1 MLSEYLSGLIAW
13 IFEFIRSFGA
23 ISAFI
28 VVILEEV
35 LIPIPSPLV
44 IMGAS
49 FILIPAG
56 ITLWEALWQITL
68 LIVIPASVAST
79 LGSFFTY
86 GIGYYGGK
94 PLIDRF
100 HRFLGMNWE
109 DIKKYE
115 KKLEGG
121 KKVWVTI
128 GIFRAIP
135 FFPVSIVSVAAGVIR
150 LSWKKYAIATF
161 IGSIPRLYVL
171 GFAGWYFG
179 SSYTAIASE
188 FNIIENILIIIVA
201 GVIAF
206 FIYKYRHHV
215 KQHTR
220 RIASHAIGH
229 YEKMKDGIEKSRF
242 M

>member
-1 MLSEYLSGLIAW
+1 MVLAELFEGLVAW
-13 IFEFIRSFGA
+13 TFMIIQAYGPYSVFLA
-23 ISAFI
+23 
-28 VVILEEV
+28 VILEEV

-150 LSWKKYAIATF
+150 LSWKKYAAATF

-179 SSYTAIASE
+179 SSYTAIASK
-188 FNIIENILIIIVA
+188 FNIIENILILVVLGA
-201 GVIAF
+201 IAF
-206 FIYKYRHHV
+206 LIYRYRHHV
-215 KQHTR
+215 KRHTK
-220 RIASHAIGH
+220 RI
-229 YEKMKDGIEKSRF
+229 
-242 M
+242 